1 MTIVGRR
8 IARTALVLWL
18 ISAGAAAP
26 TTMVAISDSPFRDRW
41 QEVADE
47 VHPAQQLAQNASPTH
62 RAATRPAPA
71 PSAAPAP
78 TAPKAQSAPQ
88 TAPVSLEQAL
98 YLIRSTLLTLND
110 ANRSGNY
117 TVLRD
122 LAAPGFQSGNTAA
135 DLGTIFGDLRRRHVD
150 LFAVALM
157 APQLSAAPAVDD
169 KGMLRLS
176 GHFPTQPLQIRFDL
190 VFQNVDNQWRLYGIS
205 VQTPEVAPQA
215 NIPPATR

>member
-1 MTIVGRR
+1 MISRR
-8 IARTALVLWL
+8 RVALTVLVVALWG
-18 ISAGAAAP
+18 GAAAAP
-26 TTMVAISDSPFRDRW
+26 SSTIGMPEPGFTERW
-41 QEVADE
+41 EELPDTAA
-47 VHPAQQLAQNASPTH
+47 PAQALQLAQNAPPAQ
-62 RAATRPAPA
+62 RAAPRQPPIPAPA
-71 PSAAPAP
+71 A
-78 TAPKAQSAPQ
+78 TPKPQS
-88 TAPVSLEQAL
+88 TPVGLEQAL

-122 LAAPGFQSGNTAA
+122 LAAPGFQSSNTAA

-157 APQLSAAPAVDD
+157 APQLSAAPALDD

-190 VFQNVDNQWRLYGIS
+190 VFQNVDNQWRLFGIS

-215 NIPPATR
+215 NIPAATK